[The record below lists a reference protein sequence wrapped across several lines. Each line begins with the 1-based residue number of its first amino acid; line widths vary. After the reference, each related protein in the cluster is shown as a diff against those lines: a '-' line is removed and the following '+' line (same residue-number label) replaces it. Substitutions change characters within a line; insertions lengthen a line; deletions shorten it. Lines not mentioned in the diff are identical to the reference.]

1 MSINPFS
8 REGVFSIRDLQG
20 EFDRLI
26 DRFWHGG
33 LSTPPLDGR
42 DWAPP
47 IDVIEETACYRIRA
61 EVPGLTGEQIDVS
74 VVGQRLSIQGTK
86 PNPSETAAA
95 RSCLRRECRYGSFRR
110 EVELPEAVESG
121 AIRATCRLGV
131 LEVEIPKSATAR
143 PQTVKVMTPDA

>member
-1 MSINPFS
+1 MPINPFS

-33 LSTPPLDGR
+33 LSTPPLDGY

-47 IDVIEETACYRIRA
+47 LDMIDEPESYRLRV

-74 VVGQRLSIQGTK
+74 VIGQTLSIRGCK
-86 PNPSETAAA
+86 PDPRQKTEG
-95 RSCLRRECRYGSFRR
+95 RSWMRSECRYGNFRR
-110 EVELPEAVESG
+110 EVELPAAVRAD
-121 AIRATCRLGV
+121 AIVATCRNGV
-131 LEVEIPKSATAR
+131 LEVEIPKAAAAR
-143 PQTVKVMTPDA
+143 PQTVKVTSVDD